1 MFCPYCES
9 ERSGE
14 RAEGVSEAMTICP
27 NCGVEVPVEEHTSAT
42 QCPSCD
48 SYLIFNQRVEGKYAP
63 ELMIPFKLGKETCKK
78 SIREKFRKC
87 IFAPVDFLSEV
98 RLDSMQGVY
107 VPFWFYDYDTDC
119 CYEGEGTRVKT
130 WRSGNMQYTETSY
143 YAIRRDMDIDFQKI
157 PVDASEQMPDDV
169 MNLMEPFQ
177 YSQLENFA
185 PEYISGFYAE
195 KYNMDSEAVENRAR
209 AKMDE
214 DAGKMLRDS
223 VSGYSSVKTLRQDVR
238 VKNSRT
244 RYGLLPIWRY
254 VYTYNNK
261 EYPFYVNGQTG
272 KIVGTAPV
280 SPGRVWLYAGTL
292 WACLTAILI
301 MVPLLVSWL

>member
-1 MFCPYCES
+1 
-9 ERSGE
+9 
-14 RAEGVSEAMTICP
+14 
-27 NCGVEVPVEEHTSAT
+27 
-42 QCPSCD
+42 
-48 SYLIFNQRVEGKYAP
+48 
-63 ELMIPFKLGKETCKK
+63 
-78 SIREKFRKC
+78 
-87 IFAPVDFLSEV
+87 
-98 RLDSMQGVY
+98 
-107 VPFWFYDYDTDC
+107 
-119 CYEGEGTRVKT
+119 
-130 WRSGNMQYTETSY
+130 
-143 YAIRRDMDIDFQKI
+143 
-157 PVDASEQMPDDV
+157 
-169 MNLMEPFQ
+169 
-177 YSQLENFA
+177 
-185 PEYISGFYAE
+185 
-195 KYNMDSEAVENRAR
+195 MDSKAVENRAR

>member
-1 MFCPYCES
+1 
-9 ERSGE
+9 
-14 RAEGVSEAMTICP
+14 
-27 NCGVEVPVEEHTSAT
+27 
-42 QCPSCD
+42 
-48 SYLIFNQRVEGKYAP
+48 
-63 ELMIPFKLGKETCKK
+63 
-78 SIREKFRKC
+78 
-87 IFAPVDFLSEV
+87 
-98 RLDSMQGVY
+98 
-107 VPFWFYDYDTDC
+107 
-119 CYEGEGTRVKT
+119 
-130 WRSGNMQYTETSY
+130 MQYTETSY

-195 KYNMDSEAVENRAR
+195 KYNMDSKAVENRAR